1 MRSSE
6 RFIQRLLL
14 SILHRVAVRP
24 PCAPDAVPHAS
35 VKRILVVRQHD
46 QLGDLLIST
55 PAVRALR
62 LRFPDAFIAVV
73 VRDYTRPMMENN
85 PNIDKLIVFHDK
97 LKNWSWVEAKKF
109 WRELRGGGG
118 FDCAVV
124 LNTVSRSFSSDLIA
138 LLSGARYIVGPDH
151 IRHDDVLTEKIY
163 NVVAHRDSRKKTEI
177 EHNLDVVRVLGA
189 EPDSLEYDL
198 VPTNEERIEA
208 ENIFLSLSVPK
219 SKLVVGVHFGTLA
232 IPRRYP
238 LEKLAEVIDRTIE
251 TYDAEVIL
259 IVGPNELEKRKY
271 LLSLLHHRV
280 ASAPLMP
287 IRVSA
292 AFMSHL
298 DLFVGNDTGTLHI
311 ASSQRI
317 PTVAFYGPNDP
328 VVWKPPHAR
337 HFAVIA
343 ADKIIPTIS
352 VEQTMSVIAQ
362 AVDYVAAH
370 RHS

>member
-14 SILHRVAVRP
+14 SLLHRFVVRP
-24 PCAPDAVPHAS
+24 SCAPEAVPVAS
-35 VKRILVVRQHD
+35 LKRILVVRQHD

-85 PNIDKLIVFHDK
+85 PNIDKLIVFHNK
-97 LKNWSWVEAKKF
+97 LKDWTWAEAKRF
-109 WRELRGGGG
+109 WNDLRGGGG
-118 FDCAVV
+118 FDCAIV

-138 LLSGARYIVGPDH
+138 LLSRARYIVGPDH
-151 IRHDDVLTEKIY
+151 IRHDDVMPEKIY
-163 NVVAHRDSRKKTEI
+163 NVVTHRDKRKKTEI
-177 EHNLDVVRVLGA
+177 EHNLDVVAALGA
-189 EPDSLEYDL
+189 VPDSFDYDL

-208 ENIFLSLSVPK
+208 ENIFLSLAIPK
-219 SKLVVGVHFGTLA
+219 GKLVVGVHFGTLA
-232 IPRRYP
+232 VPRRYP
-238 LEKLAEVIDRTIE
+238 LEKLAEVIDAMVVK
-251 TYDAEVIL
+251 YDAEIVL
-259 IVGPNELEKRKY
+259 IVGPNEVEKRKY
-271 LLSLLHHRV
+271 LVSLLHHRV
-280 ASAPLMP
+280 SSAPLMP

-311 ASSQRI
+311 ASAQRT

-328 VVWKPPHAR
+328 AIWKPPHAR

-343 ADKIIPTIS
+343 EDRIIPSIT
-352 VEQTMSVIAQ
+352 VEHTLAVIAQ

-370 RHS
+370 RH